1 MQNGSDDHVSAHSA
15 TLSHWSL
22 DSSYRAA
29 EMVQSDRESNYIEI
43 TSNVAIP
50 ISEVQLQ
57 FSRSG
62 GPGGQNVNR
71 RETQVELLFDIRNS
85 PSLTEEQR
93 TRLLQRLASRVDGEG
108 ILHIVARSQRSQLR
122 NRRDALERFVQLLR
136 KGLQRSGRRIA
147 TKPSQRSREKRLTQ
161 KRRRSEKKTR
171 RRSVPIDRE

>member
-1 MQNGSDDHVSAHSA
+1 MAPI
-15 TLSHWSL
+15 
-22 DSSYRAA
+22 
-29 EMVQSDRESNYIEI
+29 DRESNYIKI

-50 ISEVQLQ
+50 VSEVQLQ

-93 TRLLQRLASRVDGEG
+93 ARLLQRLATRVDGEG

-122 NRRDALERFVQLLR
+122 NRQDALRRFAQLLR
-136 KGLQRSGRRIA
+136 KGLCPSRRRIA
-147 TKPSQRSREKRLTQ
+147 TKPSQRSREKRLAQ
-161 KRRRSEKKTR
+161 KQRHSEKKKR
-171 RRSVPIDRE
+171 RRSVPTDRE